1 MEIVPKENHGKVSD
15 LFKTNSMGKFIVIT
29 FSVLALVG
37 CKKLTLDGL
46 AFPSE
51 KTDQYLYEAFEGG
64 EIGIPAEY
72 NLIASDRTQIEFM
85 STDAETGEQFKLY
98 GVYIGDLNTI
108 SSDTVILYLHGQ
120 SKHMDYYWSRA
131 ALLANVGG
139 KLNYGVFMI
148 DYRGYG
154 MSEGT
159 SSEKG
164 LYEDADA
171 AINWLISQGVTQE
184 KTIYYGFSLG
194 CIPAIDRAA
203 YRTDFK
209 PQRLIIESPLASVQN
224 LVDNSTLMNVNSD
237 FVTDLGFEN
246 SEKIKLVT
254 CPLLWMH
261 GKEDSYIDIQN
272 GELIFAN
279 YTGTN
284 KTAYRVVDCDHS
296 EVPGKMGYPI
306 YVSNVLKFIRN

>member
-1 MEIVPKENHGKVSD
+1 M
-15 LFKTNSMGKFIVIT
+15 KFIRLLFATLIL
-29 FSVLALVG
+29 FS
-37 CKKLTLDGL
+37 CKKMTLDGL
-46 AFPSE
+46 AFPAE
-51 KTDQYLYEAFEGG
+51 KTESYQFEAFDDG
-64 EIGIPAEY
+64 EIDIPTEY
-72 NLIASDRTQIEFM
+72 NLTAADRTQIEFT
-85 STDAETGEQFKLY
+85 SVDAQTGDEYKLY
-98 GVYIGDLNTI
+98 GVYIGDLSTI
-108 SSDTVILYLHGQ
+108 ATDTVILYLHGQ
-120 SKHMDYYWSRA
+120 SKHMDFYWSRA

-148 DYRGYG
+148 DYRGFG

-159 SSEKG
+159 PTEQG

-171 AINWLISQGVTQE
+171 AINWLKSQGVTQE

-194 CIPAIDRAA
+194 AIPAIDRAA

-209 PQRLIIESPLASVQN
+209 PSRIIIESPLASVQN
-224 LVDNSTLMNVNSD
+224 LVDNSTLMNVNAD

-279 YTGTN
+279 YQGTN
-284 KTAYRVVDCDHS
+284 KMAYRVDDCDHA
-296 EVPGKMGYPI
+296 EVPGKMGYETYI
-306 YVSNVLKFIRN
+306 SNLLDYIRN

>member
-1 MEIVPKENHGKVSD
+1 M
-15 LFKTNSMGKFIVIT
+15 LFS
-29 FSVLALVG
+29 
-37 CKKLTLDGL
+37 CKKMTLDGL

-51 KTDQYLYEAFEGG
+51 QVDEYLFEAFQDGEIEIPAQYNLTAADRTLIEFTSTDQ
-64 EIGIPAEY
+64 
-72 NLIASDRTQIEFM
+72 
-85 STDAETGEQFKLY
+85 ETGDEFKLY
-98 GVYIGDLNTI
+98 GVYIGDMATI
-108 SSDTVILYLHGQ
+108 ATDSVILYLHGQ
-120 SKHMDYYWSRA
+120 AKHMDYYWTRA
-131 ALLANVGG
+131 SLLANVGG
-139 KLNYGVFMI
+139 NLNYGVFMI

-159 SSEKG
+159 SSEQG

-171 AINWLISQGVTQE
+171 AIDWLISQGVTQE

-194 CIPAIDRAA
+194 AIPTIDRAA

-209 PQRLIIESPLASVQN
+209 PNRIIIESPLASVQN
-224 LVDNSTLMNVNSD
+224 LVDNSTLINVNAD

-272 GELIFAN
+272 GELIYAN

-284 KTAYRVVDCDHS
+284 KTAYRVDNCDHA
-296 EVPGKMGYPI
+296 EVPEKMGYET
-306 YVSNVLKFIRN
+306 YVSNVLNYIRN